1 MNAYRI
7 ALKNAKINQYKQL
20 TFFVFMINWA
30 IFIYLGIVSPGKS
43 MRISMISAAVLITIF
58 VIDEIFLQKN
68 NKKNNSIKSYLIF
81 LTIAAAWLIASFW
94 WMSVII
100 AFIFLM
106 YTFATRELVVDVNKE
121 FVRYPSFPVKTLG
134 WNKISQVILKDGLLT
149 IDLQS
154 NKLYQSLIAD
164 ENPGFRESE
173 FNEFCQ
179 KQLSSS
185 NP

>member
-30 IFIYLGIVSPGKS
+30 IFIYLGIMSPVKYTQV
-43 MRISMISAAVLITIF
+43 SMIIAAAAITLLAAA
-58 VIDEIFLQKN
+58 EYFLRKN
-68 NKKNNSIKSYLIF
+68 NKQQGSTFPYLIY
-81 LTIAAAWLIASFW
+81 LTIAAAWLNASYW
-94 WMSVII
+94 WMSLVISI
-100 AFIFLM
+100 IFIF
-106 YTFATRELVVDVNKE
+106 YSIATRELVVEVSKE
-121 FVRYPSFPVKTLG
+121 FVRYPSFPVKKME
-134 WNKISQVILKDGLLT
+134 WNTISQVILKDGLLT

-164 ENPGFRESE
+164 ENPGFREAD

-179 KQLSSS
+179 QQLLKTKS
-185 NP
+185 

>member
-30 IFIYLGIVSPGKS
+30 IFIYLGIMSPVKYTQV
-43 MRISMISAAVLITIF
+43 SMIVAAVAITILGS
-58 VIDEIFLQKN
+58 VEYFLRKN
-68 NKKNNSIKSYLIF
+68 NKQQGNKFPYLIY
-81 LTIAAAWLIASFW
+81 LIIAAAWLNASYW
-94 WMSVII
+94 WMSLVISVI
-100 AFIFLM
+100 FIF
-106 YTFATRELVVDVNKE
+106 YSYATRELIVEVNKE
-121 FVRYPSFPVKTLG
+121 FVRYPSFPVKTMG
-134 WNKISQVILKDGLLT
+134 WNTISQVILKDGLLT

-154 NKLYQSLIAD
+154 NKLYQSLIED
-164 ENPGFRESE
+164 ENPGFGESD